1 MSERPRFRWYSVR
14 RLLVRAAVPL
24 MALAGTLVALGGGG
38 APATASSAAS
48 GVSYTAL
55 ASTEPTGLPLVE
67 THQPVSSS
75 DPSGPTWPAQPPQ
88 EAAGRWPVTST
99 IRRLNLSV
107 PGLSAWI
114 ARSKEGGICVLLYD
128 GVPVEGASAVDMGCS
143 SPEGFAR
150 GASVE
155 VTEIPGMPGKVIAAG
170 VVPDGVTAVTTAM
183 ADGSTETTQVKG
195 NAWARIGNQPAAA
208 GQQSTETIGG

>member
-1 MSERPRFRWYSVR
+1 
-14 RLLVRAAVPL
+14 
-24 MALAGTLVALGGGG
+24 MALAGTLVVLGGGG

-55 ASTEPTGLPLVE
+55 SSSEPTGLPLVE
-67 THQPVSSS
+67 SHQPASSS
-75 DPSGPTWPAQPPQ
+75 NQSGPTWPAQPPQ

-99 IRRLNLSV
+99 IRRLSLSV

-114 ARSKEGGICVLLYD
+114 ARSGAGGICVLLYD
-128 GVPVEGASAVDMGCS
+128 GVPAGGVSAVDMGCS
-143 SPEGFAR
+143 SPEGLAR

-155 VTEIPGMPGKVIAAG
+155 VSEIPGLPGKTIAAG
-170 VVPDGVTAVTTAM
+170 VVPDGVTAVTTTM
-183 ADGSTETTQVKG
+183 ADGSTETAPVKG
-195 NAWARIGNQPAAA
+195 NAWARVGDQPAAA